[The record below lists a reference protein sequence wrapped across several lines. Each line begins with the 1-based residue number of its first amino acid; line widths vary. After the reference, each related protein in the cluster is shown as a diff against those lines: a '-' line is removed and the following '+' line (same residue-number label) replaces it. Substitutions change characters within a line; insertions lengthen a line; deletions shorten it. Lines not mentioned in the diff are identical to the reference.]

1 MEILLGYWNYQI
13 RTQNL
18 MTWTLALNLLC
29 IHHSEMKIIKMH
41 ILSFVTY
48 CIEEGSPE
56 FQVTQEILM
65 CGMWA
70 CGVFLTHFTA

>member
-1 MEILLGYWNYQI
+1 
-13 RTQNL
+13 

-65 CGMWA
+65 CGM
-70 CGVFLTHFTA
+70 